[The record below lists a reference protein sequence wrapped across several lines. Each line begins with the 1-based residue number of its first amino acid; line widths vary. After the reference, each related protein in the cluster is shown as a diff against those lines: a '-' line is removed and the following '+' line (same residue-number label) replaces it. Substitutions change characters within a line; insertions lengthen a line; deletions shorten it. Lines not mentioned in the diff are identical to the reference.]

1 MISSKTE
8 RNRPTCKLGIDYTSP
23 GNEKPGL
30 CGHLGEQTEAHQ
42 QRKLININPNNMKR
56 ILISYAIVA
65 ACFLTSNSVQAQGKW
80 DQKFEQMG
88 TMLPTPNTYRT
99 ASGAPGRDYW
109 QQKADYDIS
118 VTLNDN
124 DRSVTGEET
133 ITYHN
138 QSPDRLSYLWVQLD
152 QNMRAKDSNTGLV
165 ASSTMPDTISGKS
178 LQQQITRDQDFD
190 GGFKIASVKDMTGK
204 DLPYTI
210 NKTMM
215 RIDLPQ
221 ALLSGGK
228 VSFKIAWSYNINDR
242 MLVGGRSGYE
252 YFPKDGNYLYTIA
265 QWFPRMAVYDDV
277 NGWQNKQ
284 FLGSGE
290 FALPFGDYSVRI
302 TTAADHVVA
311 ATGVLQNPDEVL
323 TPTQRER
330 FAAAKTSFDKPV
342 LIITE
347 GEAIKNE
354 KSRARGTK
362 TWIFE
367 AENVRDFAFVS
378 SRKFIWDAQAVKFDN
393 NTVMAMSLYPKEGNP
408 LWEKEST
415 KAVVHTLKT
424 YSKYTIDY
432 PYPVAQSIHTASIG
446 MEYPMICF
454 NFGRPNP
461 DGSYS
466 QRTLEGMV
474 GVIVHEVG
482 HNYFPMIINN
492 DERQWAWMDEGINTF
507 LEHQT
512 IVENY
517 PGFNTTWGTPAGVA
531 NYMKGEKNNL
541 RPIMTNPEQGRSLG
555 YEAYGKPSAGLV
567 LLRETIMGPELFDKA
582 FKEYAQRWA
591 FKHPSPADFFRT
603 MEDASAVDLD
613 WFWKGWF
620 YSVDAADIAVD
631 KVTWY
636 RMNLDAKG
644 FENQVKVSV
653 DSDLGGSGDVENGLA
668 APKPFTMANTK
679 ASEYSE
685 FRNSV
690 DDKAIQKRNAEKNF
704 YEVTFKNEGGLIM
717 PVIIEWTY
725 ADGTKEIERIP
736 AEIWRL
742 NETEV
747 TKVFAKDKQ
756 VVNITLDPN
765 NEIPDIQQSNN
776 VYPRVDSQS
785 RFGRFK
791 DGSN

>member
-1 MISSKTE
+1 MT
-8 RNRPTCKLGIDYTSP
+8 
-23 GNEKPGL
+23 
-30 CGHLGEQTEAHQ
+30 
-42 QRKLININPNNMKR
+42 
-56 ILISYAIVA
+56 ILIRTLKALILVAII
-65 ACFLTSNSVQAQGKW
+65 CSNSNAQEAWG
-80 DQKFEQMG
+80 QKFEQMG

-99 ASGAPGRDYW
+99 ASGAPGREYW

-124 DRSVTGEET
+124 NQSVTGEET

-138 QSPDRLSYLWVQLD
+138 QSPDQLKYLWLQLD
-152 QNMRAKDSNTGLV
+152 QNMRAKDSNTPLV
-165 ASSTMPDTISGKS
+165 SSSSMPDTISGKS
-178 LQQQITRDQDFD
+178 LQQRITRDQDFD
-190 GGFKIASVKDMTGK
+190 GGFKIASVKTVDGK
-204 DLPYTI
+204 AIPYTI

-215 RIDLPQ
+215 RVDLPQ
-221 ALLSGGK
+221 PLKSGGE
-228 VSFKIAWSYNINDR
+228 VSFKVAWSYTINDR
-242 MLVGGRSGYE
+242 MQLGGRSGFE

-290 FALPFGDYSVRI
+290 FALAFGDYTVRI

-311 ATGVLQNPDEVL
+311 STGVLQNPKEVL
-323 TPTQRER
+323 TATQLER
-330 FAAAKTSFDKPV
+330 LERAKKSFDKPV
-342 LIITE
+342 IIITQE
-347 GEAIKNE
+347 EAIQNE
-354 KSRARGTK
+354 KSRAKGTK
-362 TWIFE
+362 TWVYK

-378 SRKFIWDAQAVKFDN
+378 SRKFIWDAQAVKFEN
-393 NTVMAMSLYPKEGNP
+393 NTPLAMSFYPKEGNP

-415 KAVVHTLKT
+415 KAVVNTLKT

-461 DGSYS
+461 DGTYS

-512 IVENY
+512 VVENY
-517 PGFNTTWGTPAGVA
+517 PGFNTTWGTPAGVV
-531 NYMKGEKNNL
+531 NYMKGEKNDL
-541 RPIMTNPEQGRSLG
+541 RPIMTNPENGRSLG

-567 LLRETIMGPELFDKA
+567 LLRETVMGPELFDAA

-620 YSVDAADIAVD
+620 YSVDACDIAVD

-636 RMNLDAKG
+636 KMNIDAKG
-644 FENQVKVSV
+644 FENQVKVSG
-653 DSDLGGSGDVENGLA
+653 DGTLGGGDASVENGLA

-679 ASEYSE
+679 SSEYGE
-685 FRNSV
+685 FKNSV

-704 YEVTFKNEGGLIM
+704 YEVTFKNEGGLMM
-717 PVIIEWTY
+717 PIIIEWSY
-725 ADGTKEIERIP
+725 ADGTKEVEKIP

-742 NETEV
+742 NEQQV

-756 VVNITLDPN
+756 VIGIKLDPK

-776 VYPRVDSQS
+776 VYPRVDSKS
-785 RFGRFK
+785 RFDKFK

>member
-1 MISSKTE
+1 
-8 RNRPTCKLGIDYTSP
+8 
-23 GNEKPGL
+23 
-30 CGHLGEQTEAHQ
+30 
-42 QRKLININPNNMKR
+42 MKR
-56 ILISYAIVA
+56 ILLSCLAIA
-65 ACFLTSNSVQAQGKW
+65 AGIITAENVNAQGQW
-80 DQKFEQMG
+80 GQKFEQMG
-88 TMLPTPNTYRT
+88 TLLPTPNTYRT
-99 ASGAPGRDYW
+99 ASGAPGREYW

-118 VTLNDN
+118 VTLNN
-124 DRSVTGEET
+124 NNQSVTGEET

-138 QSPDRLSYLWVQLD
+138 QSPDQLKYLWLQLD
-152 QNMRAKDSNTGLV
+152 QNMRAKDSNTPLV
-165 ASSTMPDTISGKS
+165 SSSSMPDTISGKS
-178 LQQQITRDQDFD
+178 LQQRITRDQDFD
-190 GGFKIASVKDMTGK
+190 GGFKIASVKTVDGK
-204 DLPYTI
+204 AIPYTI

-215 RIDLPQ
+215 RVDLPQ
-221 ALLSGGK
+221 PLKSGGE
-228 VSFKIAWSYNINDR
+228 VSFKVAWSYTINDR
-242 MLVGGRSGYE
+242 MQLGGRSGYE

-290 FALPFGDYSVRI
+290 FALAFGDYTVRI
-302 TTAADHVVA
+302 TTTADHVVA
-311 ATGVLQNPDEVL
+311 STGVLQNPKEVL
-323 TPTQRER
+323 TATQLER
-330 FAAAKTSFDKPV
+330 LERAKKSFDKPV
-342 LIITE
+342 IIITQE
-347 GEAIKNE
+347 EAIQNE
-354 KSRARGTK
+354 KSRAKGTK
-362 TWIFE
+362 TWVYK

-393 NTVMAMSLYPKEGNP
+393 NTPLAMSFYPKEGNP

-415 KAVVHTLKT
+415 KAVVNTLKT

-454 NFGRPNP
+454 NFGRPNS
-461 DGSYS
+461 DGTYS

-512 IVENY
+512 VVENY
-517 PGFNTTWGTPAGVA
+517 PGFNTTWGTPAGVV
-531 NYMKGEKNNL
+531 NYMKGEKNDL
-541 RPIMTNPEQGRSLG
+541 RPIMTNPENGRSLG

-567 LLRETIMGPELFDKA
+567 LLRETVMGPELFDAA

-620 YSVDAADIAVD
+620 YSVDACDIAVD

-636 RMNLDAKG
+636 KMNIDAKG
-644 FENQVKVSV
+644 FENQVKVSG
-653 DSDLGGSGDVENGLA
+653 DGTLGGGDVSVENGLA

-679 ASEYSE
+679 SSEYGE
-685 FRNSV
+685 FKNAV

-704 YEVTFKNEGGLIM
+704 YEVTFKNEGGLMM

-725 ADGTKEIERIP
+725 ADGTKEVEKIP

-742 NETEV
+742 NEQQV

-756 VVNITLDPN
+756 VVGIKLDPK

-776 VYPRVDSQS
+776 VYPRVDSKS
-785 RFGRFK
+785 RFDKFK

>member
-1 MISSKTE
+1 
-8 RNRPTCKLGIDYTSP
+8 
-23 GNEKPGL
+23 
-30 CGHLGEQTEAHQ
+30 
-42 QRKLININPNNMKR
+42 MKR
-56 ILISYAIVA
+56 ILFSCLAIA
-65 ACFLTSNSVQAQGKW
+65 AGIITAENVNAQGQW
-80 DQKFEQMG
+80 GQKFEQMG

-99 ASGAPGRDYW
+99 ASGAPGREYW

-124 DRSVTGEET
+124 NQSVTGEET

-138 QSPDRLSYLWVQLD
+138 QSPDQLKYLWLQLD
-152 QNMRAKDSNTGLV
+152 QNMRAKDSNSPLV
-165 ASSTMPDTISGKS
+165 SSSSMPDTISGKS
-178 LQQQITRDQDFD
+178 LQQRITRDQDFD
-190 GGFKIASVKDMTGK
+190 GGFKIASVKTVDGK
-204 DLPYTI
+204 AIPYTI

-215 RIDLPQ
+215 RVDLPQ
-221 ALLSGGK
+221 PLKSGGE
-228 VSFKIAWSYNINDR
+228 VSFKVAWSYTINDR
-242 MLVGGRSGYE
+242 MQLGGRSGYE

-290 FALPFGDYSVRI
+290 FALAFGDYTVRI

-311 ATGVLQNPDEVL
+311 STGVLQNPKEVL
-323 TPTQRER
+323 TATQLER
-330 FAAAKTSFDKPV
+330 LERAKKSFDKPV
-342 LIITE
+342 IIITQE
-347 GEAIKNE
+347 EAIQNE
-354 KSRARGTK
+354 KSRAKGTK
-362 TWIFE
+362 TWVYK
-367 AENVRDFAFVS
+367 ADNVRDFAFVS
-378 SRKFIWDAQAVKFDN
+378 SRKFIWDAQAVKFEN
-393 NTVMAMSLYPKEGNP
+393 NTPLAMSFYPKEGNP

-415 KAVVHTLKT
+415 KAVVNTLKT

-461 DGSYS
+461 DGTYS

-512 IVENY
+512 VVENY
-517 PGFNTTWGTPAGVA
+517 PGFNTTWGTPAGVV
-531 NYMKGEKNNL
+531 NYMKGEKNDL
-541 RPIMTNPEQGRSLG
+541 RPIMTNPENGRSLG

-567 LLRETIMGPELFDKA
+567 LLRETVMGPELFDAA

-620 YSVDAADIAVD
+620 YSVDACDIAVD

-636 RMNLDAKG
+636 KMNIDAKG
-644 FENQVKVSV
+644 FENQVKVSG
-653 DSDLGGSGDVENGLA
+653 DGTLGGGDASVENGLA

-679 ASEYSE
+679 SSEYGE
-685 FRNSV
+685 FKNAV

-704 YEVTFKNEGGLIM
+704 YEVTFKNEGGLM
-717 PVIIEWTY
+717 LPVIIEWTY
-725 ADGTKEIERIP
+725 ADGTKEVEKIP

-742 NETEV
+742 NEQQV

-756 VVNITLDPN
+756 VVGIKLDPK

-776 VYPRVDSQS
+776 VYPRVDSKS
-785 RFGRFK
+785 RFDKFK
-791 DGSN
+791 DGSK

>member
-1 MISSKTE
+1 
-8 RNRPTCKLGIDYTSP
+8 
-23 GNEKPGL
+23 
-30 CGHLGEQTEAHQ
+30 
-42 QRKLININPNNMKR
+42 MKR
-56 ILISYAIVA
+56 ILFSCLAIA
-65 ACFLTSNSVQAQGKW
+65 AGIITVENVNAQGQW
-80 DQKFEQMG
+80 GQKFEQMG

-99 ASGAPGRDYW
+99 ASGAPGREYW

-124 DRSVTGEET
+124 NQSVTGEET

-138 QSPDRLSYLWVQLD
+138 QSPDQLKYLWLQLD
-152 QNMRAKDSNTGLV
+152 QNMRAKDSNTPLV
-165 ASSTMPDTISGKS
+165 SSSSMPDTISGKS
-178 LQQQITRDQDFD
+178 LQQRITRDQDFD
-190 GGFKIASVKDMTGK
+190 GGFKISSVKTVDGK
-204 DLPYTI
+204 AIPYTI

-215 RIDLPQ
+215 RVDLPQ
-221 ALLSGGK
+221 PLKSGGE
-228 VSFKIAWSYNINDR
+228 VSFKVAWSYTINDR
-242 MLVGGRSGYE
+242 MQLGGRSGYE

-290 FALPFGDYSVRI
+290 FALAFGDYTVRI

-311 ATGVLQNPDEVL
+311 STGVLQNPKEVL
-323 TPTQRER
+323 TATQLER
-330 FAAAKTSFDKPV
+330 LERAKKSFDKPV
-342 LIITE
+342 IIITQE
-347 GEAIKNE
+347 EAIQNE
-354 KSRARGTK
+354 KSRAKGTK
-362 TWIFE
+362 TWVYK
-367 AENVRDFAFVS
+367 ADNVRDFAFVS
-378 SRKFIWDAQAVKFDN
+378 SRKFIWDAQAVKFEN
-393 NTVMAMSLYPKEGNP
+393 NTPLAMSFYPKEGNP

-415 KAVVHTLKT
+415 KAVVNTLKT

-461 DGSYS
+461 DGTYS

-512 IVENY
+512 VVENY
-517 PGFNTTWGTPAGVA
+517 PGFNTTWGTPAGVV
-531 NYMKGEKNNL
+531 NYMKGEKNDL
-541 RPIMTNPEQGRSLG
+541 RPIMTNPENGRSLG

-567 LLRETIMGPELFDKA
+567 LLRETVMGPELFDAA

-620 YSVDAADIAVD
+620 YSVDACDIAVD

-636 RMNLDAKG
+636 KMNIDAKG
-644 FENQVKVSV
+644 FENQVKVSG
-653 DSDLGGSGDVENGLA
+653 DGTLGGGDASVENGLA

-679 ASEYSE
+679 SSEYGE
-685 FRNSV
+685 FKNAV

-704 YEVTFKNEGGLIM
+704 YEVTFKNEGGLMM
-717 PVIIEWTY
+717 PIIIEWSY
-725 ADGTKEIERIP
+725 ADGTKEVEKIP

-742 NETEV
+742 NEQQV

-756 VVNITLDPN
+756 VVGIKLDPK

-776 VYPRVDSQS
+776 VYPRVDSKS
-785 RFGRFK
+785 RFDKFK
-791 DGSN
+791 DGSK